1 MSPGQHSEPRAS
13 AELKPSSGDPM
24 TVCVLFK
31 AHAAPDEE
39 LALIL
44 ARELRVRGY
53 TVLLDKRQTTGLTWV
68 KNLEAQIRQSD
79 LVVPLLSEKSVQS
92 ECSHAKSRWQIRP
105 RRNRAAAALNAGPSP
120 L

>member
-44 ARELRVRGY
+44 ARELRV
-53 TVLLDKRQTTGLTWV
+53 
-68 KNLEAQIRQSD
+68 
-79 LVVPLLSEKSVQS
+79 
-92 ECSHAKSRWQIRP
+92 SRLYS
-105 RRNRAAAALNAGPSP
+105 ALG
-120 L
+120 